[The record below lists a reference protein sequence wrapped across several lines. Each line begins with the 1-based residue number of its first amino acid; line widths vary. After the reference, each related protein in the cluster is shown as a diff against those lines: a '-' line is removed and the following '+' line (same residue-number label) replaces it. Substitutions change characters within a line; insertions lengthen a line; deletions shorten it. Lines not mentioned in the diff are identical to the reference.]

1 MPGNNDGE
9 ELLYI
14 RIIFVVFVVAL
25 SVVFSL
31 GEENFYLYPGIVLVI
46 SVGVVLLEA
55 FIKSFKRENVSK
67 IFKGFIFG
75 LILGAGFSAIGRSFG
90 FEVTW
95 LYRLLIYLCS
105 LYIGI
110 AIVSQL
116 DVGFGLIRQPA
127 VKGTPEECLKILD
140 TSVIIDGR
148 IADIIET
155 KFIEGVLV
163 VPKFV
168 LDELQQIA
176 DSSDS
181 VKRSRG
187 RRGLDVLNRLKKDRD
202 TLLRITDQDFPEIS
216 DVDSKLVK
224 LAKML
229 DGKVLTNDF
238 NLFKVAELQG
248 VTVLNINLL
257 TNALKPVVLPGE
269 KMKIVV
275 IKEGKDPGQGIG
287 YLDDGT
293 MVVVDSGKKYVGDE
307 IFVTVTSVLQTPAGR
322 MIFAKYEHD

>member
-1 MPGNNDGE
+1 
-9 ELLYI
+9 LII
-14 RIIFVVFVVAL
+14 RVIFVVIMTSL
-25 SVVFSL
+25 SVLFGL
-31 GEENFYLYPGIVLVI
+31 GRDNFFIYPVAVLLI
-46 SVGVVLLEA
+46 SIGVVLLEA
-55 FIKSFKRENVSK
+55 YIKRFNRENVSK
-67 IFKGFIFG
+67 IFKGLIIG
-75 LILGAGFSAIGRSFG
+75 LLLGAGFSAIARSFG
-90 FEVTW
+90 IELTW
-95 LYRLLIYLCS
+95 LYRLVIYLCS

-116 DVGFGLIRQPA
+116 DVGFGLMRQPSS
-127 VKGTPEECLKILD
+127 KGTTEECLKILD

-181 VKRSRG
+181 VKRARG
-187 RRGLDVLNRLKKDRD
+187 RRGLDVLNRLKKDKE

-229 DGKVLTNDF
+229 DAKVLTNDF
-238 NLFKVAELQG
+238 NLFKVAQIQG

-293 MVVVDSGKKYVGDE
+293 MVVVDSGKKYVGEE

-322 MIFAKYEHD
+322 MIFAKFEHV

>member
-1 MPGNNDGE
+1 MI
-9 ELLYI
+9 I
-14 RIIFVVFVVAL
+14 RIVFVVVAVAVSIL
-25 SVVFSL
+25 LNLNQKF
-31 GEENFYLYPGIVLVI
+31 FWIYPVSVLVI
-46 SVGVVLLEA
+46 SLIIVAFEA
-55 FIKSFKRENVSK
+55 YVKSFQKENVSK
-67 IFKGFIFG
+67 IFKGFIIG
-75 LILGAGFSAIGRSFG
+75 LILGAGFIAIARSFG
-90 FEVTW
+90 LEVNIF
-95 LYRLLIYLCS
+95 YRVLIYICS
-105 LYIGI
+105 LYLGI
-110 AIVSQL
+110 ALISQL
-116 DVGFGLIRQPA
+116 DVGFGFTQPPTQ
-127 VKGTPEECLKILD
+127 KGITSESLKILD

-155 KFIEGVLV
+155 RFVEGVLV

-187 RRGLDVLNRLKKDRD
+187 RRGLDVLNRLRKDKEI
-202 TLLRITDQDFPEIS
+202 LLRITDRDFPETQ

-224 LAKML
+224 LAKSL
-229 DGKVLTNDF
+229 DAKVITNDF
-238 NLFKVAELQG
+238 NLYKVAEIQG

-269 KMKIVV
+269 RMKIVV

-293 MVVVDSGKKYVGDE
+293 MVVVDSGKRYVGEE
-307 IFVTVTSVLQTPAGR
+307 IDVTVTSVLQTPAGR
-322 MIFAKYEHD
+322 MIFAKYEYE

>member
-1 MPGNNDGE
+1 MIFRIVFIVIVI
-9 ELLYI
+9 LL
-14 RIIFVVFVVAL
+14 
-25 SVVFSL
+25 SL
-31 GEENFYLYPGIVLVI
+31 LFNFNLNNFYLYPILVFVLSVVIV
-46 SVGVVLLEA
+46 A
-55 FIKSFKRENVSK
+55 FEIYIKRFQKENVSK
-67 IFKGFIFG
+67 MFKGFIIG
-75 LILGAGFSAIGRSFG
+75 LIMGAAFVAIVRSFG
-90 FEVTW
+90 IELTNF
-95 LYRLLIYLCS
+95 YRVIIYVCS
-105 LYIGI
+105 LYLGI
-110 AIVSQL
+110 ALISQL
-116 DVGFGLIRQPA
+116 DVGFGLIKAPTS
-127 VKGTPEECLKILD
+127 KGISGESLKILD

-148 IADIIET
+148 IADIIDT
-155 KFIEGVLV
+155 KFIEGVLI

-187 RRGLDVLNRLKKDRD
+187 RRGLDVLDRLKKDRE
-202 TLLRITDQDFPEIS
+202 TLLRITDQDFPETFE
-216 DVDSKLVK
+216 VDSKLVK
-224 LAKML
+224 LGEALDAKII
-229 DGKVLTNDF
+229 TNDF
-238 NLFKVAELQG
+238 NLLKVAQIQG

-257 TNALKPVVLPGE
+257 ANSLKPIVLPGE

-322 MIFAKYEHD
+322 MIFAKYAHG

>member
-1 MPGNNDGE
+1 MI
-9 ELLYI
+9 I
-14 RIIFVVFVVAL
+14 RIIFIVFAIAL
-25 SVVFSL
+25 AFLFGIKQKNFIVFPSVV
-31 GEENFYLYPGIVLVI
+31 LVV
-46 SVGVVLLEA
+46 STGVVLFEA
-55 FIKSFKRENVSK
+55 FVKSFKRENVSR
-67 IFKGFIFG
+67 IFKGAIFG
-75 LILGAGFSAIGRSFG
+75 LLLGAGFNAIARSFG
-90 FEVTW
+90 LQTLWYHGVF
-95 LYRLLIYLCS
+95 IYLFC
-105 LYIGI
+105 LYMGI
-110 AIVSQL
+110 ALISQL
-116 DVGFGLIRQPA
+116 ELGFGLVHAPSS
-127 VKGTPEECLKILD
+127 KGTSSESLKILD

-148 IADIIET
+148 IADIVET
-155 KFIEGVLV
+155 RFIEGVLV

-187 RRGLDVLNRLKKDRD
+187 RRGLDVLNRLKKDRE

-224 LAKML
+224 LAKVL
-229 DGKVLTNDF
+229 DAKILTNDF
-238 NLFKVAELQG
+238 NLYKVAQLQG
-248 VTVLNINLL
+248 VHVLNINQL

-269 KMKIVV
+269 RMKIVV

-293 MVVVDSGKKYVGDE
+293 MVVVDSGKKYVGEE

-322 MIFAKYEHD
+322 MIFAKYERE

>member
-1 MPGNNDGE
+1 MI
-9 ELLYI
+9 I
-14 RIIFVVFVVAL
+14 RIVFIILATALSLLFTFGQAHFVV
-25 SVVFSL
+25 SL
-31 GEENFYLYPGIVLVI
+31 VSAFIVSLAVVLVEMFAKGFQKA
-46 SVGVVLLEA
+46 S
-55 FIKSFKRENVSK
+55 VSK
-67 IFKGFIFG
+67 IFKGFVIG
-75 LILGAGFSAIGRSFG
+75 LILGAASIAVARSFG
-90 FEVTW
+90 LQPGVYARI
-95 LYRLLIYLCS
+95 LVYLTT

-110 AIVSQL
+110 ALISQL
-116 DVGFGLIRQPA
+116 DIGFGLMQSPA
-127 VKGTPEECLKILD
+127 AKGSGPESLKILD

-148 IADIIET
+148 ISDIVDT

-202 TLLRITDQDFPEIS
+202 TLLRITDQDFPDTN
-216 DVDSKLVK
+216 DVDSKLLK
-224 LAKML
+224 LAKSI
-229 DGKVLTNDF
+229 GAKIITNDF
-238 NLFKVAELQG
+238 NLFKVAEIQG
-248 VTVLNINLL
+248 IPVLNINLL
-257 TNALKPVVLPGE
+257 ANSLKPVVLPGE

-293 MVVVDSGKKYVGDE
+293 MVVVDSGKRYVGE
-307 IFVTVTSVLQTPAGR
+307 EVHVAVTSVLQTPAGR
-322 MIFAKYEHD
+322 MIFAKYDHD

>member
-1 MPGNNDGE
+1 MGAA
-9 ELLYI
+9 
-14 RIIFVVFVVAL
+14 FV
-25 SVVFSL
+25 
-31 GEENFYLYPGIVLVI
+31 
-46 SVGVVLLEA
+46 
-55 FIKSFKRENVSK
+55 
-67 IFKGFIFG
+67 
-75 LILGAGFSAIGRSFG
+75 AIARSFG
-90 FEVTW
+90 IELPNF
-95 LYRLLIYLCS
+95 YRVIIYVCS

-110 AIVSQL
+110 ALISQL
-116 DVGFGLIRQPA
+116 DIGFGL
-127 VKGTPEECLKILD
+127 VKSSTSKAIPGESLKILD

-155 KFIEGVLV
+155 KFIEGVLI

-181 VKRSRG
+181 VKRTRG
-187 RRGLDVLNRLKKDRD
+187 RRGLDVLNRLKKDSG
-202 TLLRITDQDFPEIS
+202 TLLRITDQDFPETFE
-216 DVDSKLVK
+216 VDSKLVK
-224 LAKML
+224 LGKALDAKII
-229 DGKVLTNDF
+229 TNDF
-238 NLFKVAELQG
+238 NLLKVAQIQG

-257 TNALKPVVLPGE
+257 ANSLKPIVLPGE

-293 MVVVDSGKKYVGDE
+293 MIVVDSGKKYVGDE

-322 MIFAKYEHD
+322 MIFAKYAHG

>member
-1 MPGNNDGE
+1 MV
-9 ELLYI
+9 I
-14 RIIFVVFVVAL
+14 RILFIVIAVAL
-25 SVVFSL
+25 SLIFTYNL
-31 GEENFYLYPGIVLVI
+31 RNFYIYPI
-46 SVGVVLLEA
+46 SVVILSLIIIGFEMY
-55 FIKSFKRENVSK
+55 IKRFQRESVSK

-75 LILGAGFSAIGRSFG
+75 LVLGAAFTAIARSFG
-90 FEVTW
+90 LEITAF
-95 LYRLLIYLCS
+95 YRALIYISS

-110 AIVSQL
+110 TLISQL
-116 DVGFGLIRQPA
+116 DVGLGFIQPQA
-127 VKGTPEECLKILD
+127 SKGITSEFLKILD

-148 IADIIET
+148 IADIIDT
-155 KFIEGVLV
+155 KFIDGILV

-187 RRGLDVLNRLKKDRD
+187 RRGLDVLNLLMKDKE
-202 TLLRITDQDFPEIS
+202 TLLRITDQDFPETS

-224 LAKML
+224 LGKALDAKII
-229 DGKVLTNDF
+229 TNDF
-238 NLFKVAELQG
+238 NLYKVAEIQG

-257 TNALKPVVLPGE
+257 ANALKPVVLPGE

-307 IFVTVTSVLQTPAGR
+307 IFVSVTSVLQTPAGR
-322 MIFAKYEHD
+322 MIFTKYEHG

>member
-1 MPGNNDGE
+1 V
-9 ELLYI
+9 I
-14 RIIFVVFVVAL
+14 VRIIFIVLATAL
-25 SVVFSL
+25 SLLFTFGQAQFLVSL
-31 GEENFYLYPGIVLVI
+31 VSAFVAALAA
-46 SVGVVLLEA
+46 VLLEMFA
-55 FIKSFKRENVSK
+55 KGFQKASVSK
-67 IFKGFIFG
+67 IFKGFVVGLVFG
-75 LILGAGFSAIGRSFG
+75 AAFTAVARSFG
-90 FEVTW
+90 LQPGV
-95 LYRLLIYLCS
+95 YARILIYLTT

-110 AIVSQL
+110 ALVSQL
-116 DVGFGLIRQPA
+116 DIGFGLVSSQGA
-127 VKGTPEECLKILD
+127 KSTGSESLKILD

-148 IADIIET
+148 IADIVDT

-202 TLLRITDQDFPEIS
+202 MLLRITDQDFKDTNE
-216 DVDSKLVK
+216 VDSKLLK
-224 LAKML
+224 LAKSI
-229 DGKVLTNDF
+229 GAKIITNDF
-238 NLFKVAELQG
+238 NLFKVAEIQG
-248 VTVLNINLL
+248 IPVLNINLL
-257 TNALKPVVLPGE
+257 ANSLKPVVLPGE

-293 MVVVDSGKKYVGDE
+293 MVVVDSGKRYVGE
-307 IFVTVTSVLQTPAGR
+307 EVHVAVTSVLQTPAGR
-322 MIFAKYEHD
+322 MIFAKYDHV

>member
-1 MPGNNDGE
+1 LIVRIVFIVIAVGISFAFS
-9 ELLYI
+9 I
-14 RIIFVVFVVAL
+14 RQPRVW
-25 SVVFSL
+25 
-31 GEENFYLYPGIVLVI
+31 I
-46 SVGVVLLEA
+46 SPLVVLLVSGAVVGFEA
-55 FIKSFKRENVSK
+55 YIKSFQKENVAK
-67 IFKGFIFG
+67 LFKGFVIG
-75 LILGAGFSAIGRSFG
+75 LILGAAFSAIVRSFG
-90 FEVTW
+90 VEVMPF
-95 LYRLLIYLCS
+95 YRIIIYLCMIY
-105 LYIGI
+105 LGV
-110 AIVSQL
+110 ALFSQL
-116 DVGFGLIRQPA
+116 DVGLGFAQAP
-127 VKGTPEECLKILD
+127 VQKGAASERLKILD

-155 KFIEGVLV
+155 KFVEGILI

-187 RRGLDVLNRLKKDRD
+187 RRGLDVLNRLRKNKDI
-202 TLLRITDQDFPEIS
+202 LLRITDKDFPEIQ

-224 LAKML
+224 LAKSL
-229 DGKVLTNDF
+229 DAKVITNDF
-238 NLFKVAELQG
+238 NLYKVAEIQD
-248 VTVLNINLL
+248 VEVLNINLL

-293 MVVVDSGKKYVGDE
+293 MVVVDSGKRWVGEE
-307 IFVTVTSVLQTPAGR
+307 IEVIVTSVLQTPAGR
-322 MIFAKYEHD
+322 MIFAKYEGE

>member
-1 MPGNNDGE
+1 MI
-9 ELLYI
+9 I
-14 RIIFVVFVVAL
+14 RILFVCIAVGL
-25 SVVFSL
+25 SIVFSYHGKHFL
-31 GEENFYLYPGIVLVI
+31 AFPIAVLVI
-46 SVGVVLLEA
+46 SMGTVFFEA
-55 FIKSFKRENVSK
+55 YVKSFKKENVAR
-67 IFKGFIFG
+67 IFKGFVTG
-75 LILGAGFSAIGRSFG
+75 LILGAAFSAIARSFG
-90 FEVTW
+90 VDLSW
-95 LYRLLIYLCS
+95 LHRILIYFFS

-110 AIVSQL
+110 TLLSQL
-116 DVGFGLIRQPA
+116 DLGLGLIPPPA
-127 VKGTPEECLKILD
+127 AKGMSTECPKLLD

-187 RRGLDVLNRLKKDRD
+187 RRGLDVLERLKKDKD
-202 TLLRITDQDFPEIS
+202 TLIRITDKDFPEIP

-224 LAKML
+224 LAKVI
-229 DGKVLTNDF
+229 DAKVLTNDF
-238 NLFKVAELQG
+238 NLYKVAEIQG

-269 KMKIVV
+269 RMKIVI

-293 MVVVDSGKKYVGDE
+293 MVVVDSGKRHVGDE
-307 IFVTVTSVLQTPAGR
+307 VFVTVTSVLQTPAGR
-322 MIFAKYEHD
+322 MIFAKYEKQ

>member
-1 MPGNNDGE
+1 ME
-9 ELLYI
+9 EKRLII
-14 RIIFVVFVVAL
+14 RIIF
-25 SVVFSL
+25 
-31 GEENFYLYPGIVLVI
+31 IVI
-46 SVGVVLLEA
+46 SVALTAGLTFHLKNYYVYPVSVLIISVIIVA
-55 FIKSFKRENVSK
+55 FEMLIKRFQKESVSK

-75 LILGAGFSAIGRSFG
+75 LILGAAFSAIARSFG
-90 FEVTW
+90 LEMTPF
-95 LYRLLIYLCS
+95 YRAVIYLCA

-110 AIVSQL
+110 ALISQL
-116 DVGFGLIRQPA
+116 DVGFGIMRPPTP
-127 VKGTPEECLKILD
+127 KGLSSESLKILD

-148 IADIIET
+148 IADIIDT
-155 KFIEGVLV
+155 KFIEGILV

-187 RRGLDVLNRLKKDRD
+187 RRGLDVLNRLKKDKE
-202 TLLRITDQDFPEIS
+202 TLLRITDQDFPETS
-216 DVDSKLVK
+216 DVDSKLIMLGK
-224 LAKML
+224 ALDAK
-229 DGKVLTNDF
+229 VITNDF
-238 NLFKVAELQG
+238 NLFKVAEIQG

-257 TNALKPVVLPGE
+257 ANSLKPVVLPGE

-293 MVVVDSGKKYVGDE
+293 MVVVDSGKKYVGEE
-307 IFVTVTSVLQTPAGR
+307 IFVSVTSVLQTPAGR
-322 MIFAKYEHD
+322 MIFAKYEHA

>member
-1 MPGNNDGE
+1 
-9 ELLYI
+9 LII
-14 RIIFVVFVVAL
+14 RIIFVVITVIL
-25 SVVFSL
+25 SVLFTL
-31 GEENFYLYPGIVLVI
+31 GNKNFFIYPPIVLVI
-46 SVGVVLLEA
+46 SLSVVLLEA
-55 FIKSFKRENVSK
+55 YAKSFKRENVSK
-67 IFKGFIFG
+67 IFKGFVIG
-75 LILGAGFSAIGRSFG
+75 LLLGAGITAIAKSFG
-90 FEVTW
+90 LEMTW
-95 LYRLLIYLCS
+95 FYRAFIYLCT

-110 AIVSQL
+110 AVISQL
-116 DVGFGLIRQPA
+116 DIGMGLMPQPSA
-127 VKGTPEECLKILD
+127 KVDSLESMKIID

-176 DSSDS
+176 DSPDS
-181 VKRSRG
+181 VRRSRG
-187 RRGLDVLNRLKKDRD
+187 RRGLDVLNRLKKDKE
-202 TLLRITDQDFPEIS
+202 TLLRITDKDFPEIP

-224 LAKML
+224 LAKVL
-229 DGKVLTNDF
+229 DAKILTNDF
-238 NLFKVAELQG
+238 NLYKVAEIQG

-293 MVVVDSGKKYVGDE
+293 MVVVDSGKKYVGEE

-322 MIFAKYEHD
+322 MIFAKYEKGL

>member
-1 MPGNNDGE
+1 
-9 ELLYI
+9 LII
-14 RIIFVVFVVAL
+14 RIVFIAIAVVLSAIFTFQL
-25 SVVFSL
+25 K
-31 GEENFYLYPGIVLVI
+31 NFYIYPI
-46 SVGVVLLEA
+46 SVFFISLIIVAFEI
-55 FIKSFKRENVSK
+55 FIKRFQRENVSK
-67 IFKGFIFG
+67 IFKGFIIG
-75 LILGAGFSAIGRSFG
+75 LILGAAFVAIARSFG
-90 FEVTW
+90 LEITPF
-95 LYRLLIYLCS
+95 YRVIIYVSS

-110 AIVSQL
+110 ALISQL
-116 DVGFGLIRQPA
+116 DVGFGFIQA
-127 VKGTPEECLKILD
+127 STSKGIPSESMKILD

-148 IADIIET
+148 IADIIDT
-155 KFIEGVLV
+155 KFVEGILV

-187 RRGLDVLNRLKKDRD
+187 RRGLDVLNRLKKDKEV
-202 TLLRITDQDFPEIS
+202 LLRITDQDFPEIL

-224 LAKML
+224 LGKNLGAKII
-229 DGKVLTNDF
+229 TNDF
-238 NLFKVAELQG
+238 NLYKVAQIQG

-257 TNALKPVVLPGE
+257 ANALKPVVLPGE

-307 IFVTVTSVLQTPAGR
+307 IFVSVTSVLQTPAGR
-322 MIFAKYEHD
+322 MIFAKYEHG

>member
-1 MPGNNDGE
+1 MIFRIVFIVIVILLSLLFNFNLNNSY
-9 ELLYI
+9 LYPI
-14 RIIFVVFVVAL
+14 LVFVL
-25 SVVFSL
+25 SVV
-31 GEENFYLYPGIVLVI
+31 IV
-46 SVGVVLLEA
+46 A
-55 FIKSFKRENVSK
+55 FEIYIKRFQKENVSK
-67 IFKGFIFG
+67 MFKGFIIG
-75 LILGAGFSAIGRSFG
+75 LIMGAAFVAIVRSFG
-90 FEVTW
+90 IELTNF
-95 LYRLLIYLCS
+95 YRVIIYVCS
-105 LYIGI
+105 LYLGI
-110 AIVSQL
+110 ALISQL
-116 DVGFGLIRQPA
+116 DVGFGLIKTPTS
-127 VKGTPEECLKILD
+127 KGISGESLKILD

-148 IADIIET
+148 IADIIDT
-155 KFIEGVLV
+155 KFIEGVLI

-187 RRGLDVLNRLKKDRD
+187 RRGLDVLDRLKKDRE
-202 TLLRITDQDFPEIS
+202 TLLRITDQDFPETFE
-216 DVDSKLVK
+216 VDSKLVK
-224 LAKML
+224 LGKALDAKII
-229 DGKVLTNDF
+229 TNDF
-238 NLFKVAELQG
+238 NLLKVAQIQG

-257 TNALKPVVLPGE
+257 ANSLKPIVLPGE

-322 MIFAKYEHD
+322 MIFAKYAHG